1 MILLAAFDGWWFI
14 EIRRKTHDL
23 GRQLN
28 FQLAA
33 EVQVVPPMV
42 IRPHHHW
49 RMTIVTRF
57 LHGNFIH
64 CNIVGFIVFREIGQN
79 PEKEFCI
86 HSKMRWWIFNVEV
99 LRCSFMKVSFVEVVA
114 RPRIGNDL
122 IGDLNPTIKSL
133 NFAFGQL
140 FVLNWH

>member
-1 MILLAAFDGWWFI
+1 MVKRKEPNPPSYMFLFVACDVLKFI

-28 FQLAA
+28 SRLAKEA
-33 EVQVVPPMV
+33 LAVPPMV

-86 HSKMRWWIFNVEV
+86 HSKMR
-99 LRCSFMKVSFVEVVA
+99 
-114 RPRIGNDL
+114 
-122 IGDLNPTIKSL
+122 
-133 NFAFGQL
+133 
-140 FVLNWH
+140 